1 MVIAPL
7 YILLVSLLK
16 WVYLTAG
23 LIFFFIHFFKSV
35 QMITTPKPK
44 QFLVWWNKS
53 LAILSFKSCFK
64 VCALTLCRRCVLV
77 NFNFASNALK
87 KKRKKSHHYEINRGP
102 TGDMKKLNMDSQVSG
117 SEWINPQL
125 TYWNGSAT
133 AKISHD
139 SQPSRSFCVQP
150 AQQLSCLNR
159 ESSTYH
165 RRHPAPQHSTMKRL
179 ELSRLK

>member
-1 MVIAPL
+1 
-7 YILLVSLLK
+7 
-16 WVYLTAG
+16 
-23 LIFFFIHFFKSV
+23 
-35 QMITTPKPK
+35 MISTLKPK
-44 QFLVWWNKS
+44 QFLVSWNKS
-53 LAILSFKSCFK
+53 LEYGVLKLVLKFVRSLCVF
-64 VCALTLCRRCVLV
+64 VCWWTLI
-77 NFNFASNALK
+77 FASNVLK
-87 KKRKKSHHYEINRGP
+87 KKKSQHYEINRGP
-102 TGDMKKLNMDSQVSG
+102 TGDMKRLNTDSQVSG

-139 SQPSRSFCVQP
+139 SQQCRSFCVQP